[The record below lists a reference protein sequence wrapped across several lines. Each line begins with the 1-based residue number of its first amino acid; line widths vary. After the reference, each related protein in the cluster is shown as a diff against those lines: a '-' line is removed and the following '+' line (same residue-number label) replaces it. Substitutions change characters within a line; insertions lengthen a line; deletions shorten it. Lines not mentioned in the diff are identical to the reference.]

1 MNKIICYY
9 IGKGLD
15 IMNVTVLCKN
25 ILLDNTKYKK
35 TTVRFVRELLV
46 KLVRMKFKISFVIK
60 INGILRDIL
69 CKKLEDLI

>member
-15 IMNVTVLCKN
+15 IMNVTVLRKN

-35 TTVRFVRELLV
+35 NNGTVRPRA
-46 KLVRMKFKISFVIK
+46 ISET
-60 INGILRDIL
+60 GQD
-69 CKKLEDLI
+69 ET

>member
-35 TTVRFVRELLV
+35 QRYGSSE
-46 KLVRMKFKISFVIK
+46 SY
-60 INGILRDIL
+60 
-69 CKKLEDLI
+69 